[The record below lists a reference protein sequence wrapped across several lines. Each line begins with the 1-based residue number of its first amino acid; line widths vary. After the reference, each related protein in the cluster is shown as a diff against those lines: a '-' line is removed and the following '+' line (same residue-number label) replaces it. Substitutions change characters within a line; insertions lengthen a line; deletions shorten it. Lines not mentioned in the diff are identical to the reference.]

1 MFIMEIYQKINF
13 YNLIRLEHNYSHNK
27 LSQLYY
33 YNLQIIKLEKKIAK
47 TRLHPNL
54 SKHY

>member
-1 MFIMEIYQKINF
+1 MEIYQKINF
-13 YNLIRLEHNYSHNK
+13 YILIRLEHNYSHNK
-27 LSQLYY
+27 LPQLYY